1 MGILIIQS
9 KMRILILCFFAV
21 GIAQVKKV
29 NAKNFNPECPTEES
43 ASACED
49 DCISENVNCVQ
60 NCVGNQECIR
70 ECSREYASCTDIC
83 PCYPGC
89 YNGCPCSFD
98 SDYCKSCEIRFENQ
112 HSICK

>member
-1 MGILIIQS
+1 
-9 KMRILILCFFAV
+9 MRILILCFVAV
-21 GIAQVKKV
+21 GFTQEKKI

-60 NCVGNQECIR
+60 KCEGNQECIR
-70 ECSREYASCTDIC
+70 ECSRGYASCTDIC

-98 SDYCKSCEIRFENQ
+98 RMGIISETTLQNNLI
-112 HSICK
+112 